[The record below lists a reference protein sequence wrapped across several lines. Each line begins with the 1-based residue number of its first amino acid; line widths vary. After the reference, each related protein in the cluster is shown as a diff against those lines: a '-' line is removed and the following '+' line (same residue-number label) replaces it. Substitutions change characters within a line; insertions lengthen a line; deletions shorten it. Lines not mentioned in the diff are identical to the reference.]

1 MKHPDDSNFELIAK
15 FENNPPTL
23 SFIQSD
29 YLTTNFQKTFMDFQ
43 VVDCKKKKYCDL
55 QTRDEIS
62 KKRQITIIPT

>member
-43 VVDCKKKKYCDL
+43 VVDCKKKNIVFYKLGTKFPKNDTL
-55 QTRDEIS
+55 
-62 KKRQITIIPT
+62 